1 MWSTWCS
8 VLIRYWISPN
18 VSTNRR
24 ISTARVGSWGVSMT
38 TGPAEVT
45 TKLGLHQALADLV
58 ADAERDPGR
67 IGPAAPEILTS
78 LRSMLELPVFPQ
90 SNEASEL
97 LKLVR
102 QDGQVT
108 PAFRDAAIPVLLP
121 LVR

>member
-1 MWSTWCS
+1 M
-8 VLIRYWISPN
+8 
-18 VSTNRR
+18 
-24 ISTARVGSWGVSMT
+24 SMT